1 MAKLLCSRTPAS
13 LQHVTVFRPSL
24 AARCRSAAAVQ
35 TSRRLGRRDAP
46 AVNSSIS
53 TLHLPRGVLGGL
65 SHSGCASVFAAQRRR
80 ITDGSGQEPEPRK
93 PLSDV
98 PSGKTS
104 KPRPLIAQRLED
116 AKERTKAVRQKVRSS
131 LTNLSPRENIYT
143 LPNFL
148 TVTRLVAAPVCAYL
162 LVHDHYN
169 WALGLFAYA
178 GITDL
183 VDGWMA
189 RKWKLQTVAG
199 SVMDP
204 MADKALMII
213 LTVTLAA
220 KGALPLY
227 LATLI
232 LGRDA
237 SLAAAAIYYRYASLP
252 APKTF
257 TRYWDFSLPSAEV
270 HPTTVSKYNTF
281 LQLVLIGS
289 TLGLPVVL
297 AGGQSTAMLHSL
309 GLQSLDLHQVMTYYQ
324 WLVAATTAWSGL
336 SYAFLKNA
344 VTILGTNEELKAKQG
359 ARGRAII
366 GVSFGSVVAAAI
378 YIAFTVDDEQRR
390 LREIERERQG
400 WKGQVE

>member
-1 MAKLLCSRTPAS
+1 MAKLVRSRTPAS
-13 LQHVTVFRPSL
+13 LQHVTAFRPSL
-24 AARCRSAAAVQ
+24 AAWCQSAAAVQ

-46 AVNSSIS
+46 AINSRISI
-53 TLHLPRGVLGGL
+53 LHVPRGRPAGL
-65 SHSGCASVFAAQRRR
+65 SHSGCASVFVAQRRR
-80 ITDGSGQEPEPRK
+80 FSNGSGEEPGPRK
-93 PLSDV
+93 PLSGV
-98 PSGKTS
+98 PNEKSS
-104 KPRPLIAQRLED
+104 NRRPRIAQRIED

-131 LTNLSPRENIYT
+131 LTNLSSRENIYT

-162 LVHDHYN
+162 LVHDQYT

-213 LTVTLAA
+213 LTVTLAV

-257 TRYWDFSLPSAEV
+257 TRYWDFSLPSAVV

-289 TLGLPVVL
+289 TLALPVVS
-297 AGGQSTAMLHSL
+297 AGGQSTAMFHSL
-309 GLQSLDLHQVMTYYQ
+309 GFQSLDLHQLMLYYQ

-344 VTILGTNEELKAKQG
+344 VTILGTNEELKARQG

-366 GVSFGSVVAAAI
+366 GVTFGGVVAAAV
-378 YIAFTVDDEQRR
+378 YIASTVDDEQRR
-390 LREIERERQG
+390 SKEIEREKQG
-400 WKGQVE
+400 VKRQVE